1 MRGHLAREETPC
13 TLHGS
18 RRDFDWQNQSCL
30 SKLVASLSRRGGTCQ
45 KYSNADLL
53 PTAGFYSES
62 HSNESLSC

>member
-1 MRGHLAREETPC
+1 MRRHLTREETPC

-30 SKLVASLSRRGGTCQ
+30 SKLVANLSHLVGTCR

-53 PTAGFYSES
+53 PKAGFY
-62 HSNESLSC
+62 